1 MFLQSNSFMGMFH
14 KGANYEKF
22 CFCFDR
28 DLPSKNS
35 ITFCFSVNDYN
46 SIAISKG
53 QILKHYQE
61 WSPSFRIE
69 FDIMVSS
76 VLKEIWTNV
85 FHFTIGGN
93 NHHYGDRIPAF
104 WIKSNKKFCIFSAV
118 NNDKDHRQDFDFDM
132 NQEYHIVI
140 RQFYKQCGK
149 YVYQIEIDGQ
159 IKHSVDNNNAKV
171 FENVKLYASDPWYTP
186 FTSNYGLL
194 KNLKVEQGRSQITQI
209 FNEQGCLEEL

>member
-46 SIAISKG
+46 SIAISKS

-76 VLKEIWTNV
+76 VLKETWTNV

-93 NHHYGDRIPAF
+93 NHQYGDRIPAF
-104 WIKSNKKFCIFSAV
+104 WIRKNKKFGIFSAV
-118 NNDKDHRQDFDFDM
+118 NNDKNHYREFDFKM

-159 IKHSVDNNNAKV
+159 IKHSVENNNAKV
-171 FENVKLYASDPWYTP
+171 FENVRLYASDPWHTP

-194 KNLKVEQGRSQITQI
+194 KNLKVEQGMYI
-209 FNEQGCLEEL
+209 L

>member
-46 SIAISKG
+46 SIAISKS

-76 VLKEIWTNV
+76 VLKETWTNV

-93 NHHYGDRIPAF
+93 NHQYGDRIPAF
-104 WIKSNKKFCIFSAV
+104 WIRKNKKFGIFSAV
-118 NNDKDHRQDFDFDM
+118 NNNKNHYQEFDFKM
-132 NQEYHIVI
+132 NQQYQILI

-171 FENVKLYASDPWYTP
+171 FENVRLYASDPWHTP

-194 KNLKVEQGRSQITQI
+194 KNLKVEQGMYI
-209 FNEQGCLEEL
+209 L